1 MLLRKVA
8 SDPLWVPIAEE
19 QGGLVCR
26 RQLLE
31 LGLTRTQAATNVDN
45 GRWQRVHPGVYAT
58 FTGTLDPVQHVW
70 AALLHAGRGAVACCS
85 TALWLFRVLDE
96 QPDPLHVSIPEA
108 RRVEPVPGVRLHR
121 RRALNRPETPVHP
134 AAVPPRIRIEES
146 LLDECAVR
154 CEADVVG
161 LVLRA
166 TQRRRTTPG
175 RIAGALSTR
184 AYQPKRSLIR
194 DVLAEAEAGVASP
207 LELHY
212 RRRVEVAHRL
222 PVGRRNLLDVDEQG
236 RRRYRDVEYE
246 RWGPG
251 RRTGRP
257 GGAPHGP
264 SLPRSAPGQPGDG
277 HRTDRAPLRLARCGR
292 RAMRRRRSG
301 WVGVAAAR
309 MERLGRSMR
318 RGMSDPTAQR
328 ARLSP
333 LAGRAAEHQQA
344 PDLPKFRRQPR
355 PPITRARCGLATPR
369 AEHQQA
375 PDPPKFRRHP
385 RPPIT
390 RARSDLATPPAEH
403 QQAPDPPKFRR
414 HWATHQVRGC
424 TPTRPTPI
432 TQRR

>member
-1 MLLRKVA
+1 
-8 SDPLWVPIAEE
+8 
-19 QGGLVCR
+19 
-26 RQLLE
+26 
-31 LGLTRTQAATNVDN
+31 
-45 GRWQRVHPGVYAT
+45 
-58 FTGTLDPVQHVW
+58 
-70 AALLHAGRGAVACCS
+70 
-85 TALWLFRVLDE
+85 
-96 QPDPLHVSIPEA
+96 
-108 RRVEPVPGVRLHR
+108 
-121 RRALNRPETPVHP
+121 
-134 AAVPPRIRIEES
+134 
-146 LLDECAVR
+146 
-154 CEADVVG
+154 
-161 LVLRA
+161 
-166 TQRRRTTPG
+166 
-175 RIAGALSTR
+175 
-184 AYQPKRSLIR
+184 
-194 DVLAEAEAGVASP
+194 
-207 LELHY
+207 
-212 RRRVEVAHRL
+212 
-222 PVGRRNLLDVDEQG
+222 
-236 RRRYRDVEYE
+236 
-246 RWGPG
+246 
-251 RRTGRP
+251 
-257 GGAPHGP
+257 
-264 SLPRSAPGQPGDG
+264 
-277 HRTDRAPLRLARCGR
+277 
-292 RAMRRRRSG
+292 
-301 WVGVAAAR
+301 